1 MFKTKVATATLAGL
15 LLIGSG
21 VAGAQMMMDYPYGY
35 YQDPFQTEN
44 QAQQGPN
51 YNNGFMYD
59 YGYMGPGM
67 MGGYGWHKHLNW
79 EDRQALMRGKLDLS
93 DNQKQAWNGYVS
105 ALENMVPAKST
116 ATVQNNTDTEAILNA
131 RIQELKDRISA
142 LENVQKA
149 RQNLINTLT
158 PEQLKVLQDYEEGK

>member
-1 MFKTKVATATLAGL
+1 MFNTKGAKVTLAGL
-15 LLIGSG
+15 LLVSSG
-21 VAGAQMMMDYPYGY
+21 LAGAQMMMDYPYGY
-35 YQDPFQTEN
+35 YQEPSQIEN
-44 QAQQGPN
+44 QSQQGSN
-51 YNNGFMYD
+51 YKDGFMYD

-67 MGGYGWHKHLNW
+67 MNRSWHRHLSW

-93 DNQKQAWNGYVS
+93 DNQKQAWQDYVN
-105 ALENMVPAKST
+105 ALENMVPAKP
-116 ATVQNNTDTEAILNA
+116 TVALEKKGDTEAILNA
-131 RIQELKDRISA
+131 RIQDLKARISA